1 MIRLLEWRANRFF
14 SISEEALKDEVNPL
28 NDISDHV
35 PEQEHA

>member
-1 MIRLLEWRANRFF
+1 MMSLLKWKANRFS